1 MEGADQTYHHHTGR
15 DRVCVGDTEDGGR
28 RSDLPSS
35 YWQGQ
40 SLCRGHRGWRAQ
52 IRLTIIILAGT
63 EFVDRV
69 CVGDTEDGG
78 RRSDLPSS
86 YWQRQSL
93 CRGHRGW
100 GAQIRLTIIILAETE
115 FV

>member
-1 MEGADQTYHHHTGR
+1 MADIVINMSSTQPVSRQLKLWNARVGDTVQTYHHHTGR
-15 DRVCVGDTEDGGR
+15 
-28 RSDLPSS
+28 
-35 YWQGQ
+35 
-40 SLCRGHRGWRAQ
+40 
-52 IRLTIIILAGT
+52 
-63 EFVDRV
+63 DRV

-100 GAQIRLTIIILAETE
+100 RAQIRLTIIILAETE

>member
-35 YWQGQ
+35 YWHGQ

-52 IRLTIIILAGT
+52 IRQNSTSSRKHATPTIIISLSHSLKSTQTCAMLLVRRKSRDRA
-63 EFVDRV
+63 EFLLLYSDDTRCQRV
-69 CVGDTEDGG
+69 L
-78 RRSDLPSS
+78 SDLS
-86 YWQRQSL
+86 
-93 CRGHRGW
+93 
-100 GAQIRLTIIILAETE
+100 T
-115 FV
+115 

>member
-1 MEGADQTYHHHTGR
+1 MEGADQTYHHHTGRGQSLCRGHRGWGAQIRLTIIILAEDRVCVGDTEDGVGDADQTYHHHTGR

-35 YWQGQ
+35 YWQRQ

-52 IRLTIIILAGT
+52 IRLTIIILA
-63 EFVDRV
+63 
-69 CVGDTEDGG
+69 
-78 RRSDLPSS
+78 
-86 YWQRQSL
+86 
-93 CRGHRGW
+93 
-100 GAQIRLTIIILAETE
+100 ETE